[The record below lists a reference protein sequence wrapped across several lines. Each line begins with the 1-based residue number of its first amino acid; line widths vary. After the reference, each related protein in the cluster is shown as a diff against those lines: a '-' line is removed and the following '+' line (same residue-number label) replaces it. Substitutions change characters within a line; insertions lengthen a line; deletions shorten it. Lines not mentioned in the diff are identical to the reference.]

1 MWWETSLNPSNANVM
16 DVRDSEEKLCVW
28 NSFVCVGYQGIWGKI
43 YTKSERFMVL
53 SFKEICF
60 PPEPTYVLGSFSGVT
75 VYVCVG

>member
-16 DVRDSEEKLCVW
+16 DVRDRGEALDLKFICMCRIL
-28 NSFVCVGYQGIWGKI
+28 GIWGKI
-43 YTKSERFMVL
+43 YTKSESFMVL

-60 PPEPTYVLGSFSGVT
+60 PVEPTHVLGSFPGIT